1 MIKSLFLLR
10 LKPMS
15 TKGDRSQKDKSAP
28 KRAPPA
34 PGPGT
39 FTGRVLRVVPGV
51 RSHPRPL
58 LKGRGLPGPPG
69 ARAAAGPGVLR
80 TAVLIKDPKCRVL
93 RPQLRAQ
100 PASGR
105 GREGGQWAESRG
117 SGSSRGAGG
126 CGVDLAPSCIVS
138 TSPTSASSFWDGEDG
153 SRSRLASTAALHTAS
168 LACKSPHPLA
178 VVVT

>member
-1 MIKSLFLLR
+1 MIKSPLLLLR

-34 PGPGT
+34 PGP
-39 FTGRVLRVVPGV
+39 FTGRVLRVAPGV

-69 ARAAAGPGVLR
+69 ARAAAGPGVLW
-80 TAVLIKDPKCRVL
+80 TAVLIKDPTCRVL

-138 TSPTSASSFWDGEDG
+138 TSLSYKHVFLLGGERWFKITFGID
-153 SRSRLASTAALHTAS
+153 SCFAHS
-168 LACKSPHPLA
+168 LARVHITTSS
-178 VVVT
+178 